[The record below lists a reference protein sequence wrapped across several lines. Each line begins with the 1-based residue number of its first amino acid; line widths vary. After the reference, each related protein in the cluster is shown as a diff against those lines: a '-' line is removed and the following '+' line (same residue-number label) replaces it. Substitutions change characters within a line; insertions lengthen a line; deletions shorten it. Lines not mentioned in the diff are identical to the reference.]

1 MFPTKLE
8 MSKLV
13 IKCSWSIAGDF
24 PSMGRFINLD
34 RFGLNTCVLLLAL
47 GVLIVFCLS
56 GKTLYDAYLLTDF
69 FPGLNRSVFFRGQIE
84 RPSSSVFSNI
94 LGNSDLPVRVAINRE
109 RVHVID
115 DNKNVCICCTT
126 NSCLAGCNQTVMW
139 STVQHN

>member
-24 PSMGRFINLD
+24 PSMGRFINNLN

-47 GVLIVFCLS
+47 CVLIVFCLS

-69 FPGLNRSVFFRGQIE
+69 FLV
-84 RPSSSVFSNI
+84 
-94 LGNSDLPVRVAINRE
+94 
-109 RVHVID
+109 
-115 DNKNVCICCTT
+115 
-126 NSCLAGCNQTVMW
+126 
-139 STVQHN
+139 

>member
-47 GVLIVFCLS
+47 CVLIVFCLS
-56 GKTLYDAYLLTDF
+56 GKALYDAYLLTDF
-69 FPGLNRSVFFRGQIE
+69 FLV
-84 RPSSSVFSNI
+84 
-94 LGNSDLPVRVAINRE
+94 
-109 RVHVID
+109 
-115 DNKNVCICCTT
+115 
-126 NSCLAGCNQTVMW
+126 
-139 STVQHN
+139 